1 MAEHTEEDYEQS
13 QDRTSTNPPKGS
25 EEWAE
30 QNSGQQGQTALVG
43 RRVPIPGL
51 HLPAP
56 PTSINPTT
64 LYSPEQQRQRQQ
76 YADAVA
82 GYDRQIRSLDEWL
95 EAEGN
100 RPETPEER
108 RVRER
113 KEKSKRVVA
122 AVSDGL
128 SALSNL
134 FFTTQYAP
142 SMYNH
147 DKGSMKTVDAHL
159 EKLKAERERKREQYL
174 DYSLKRGHLENQ
186 RAATV
191 RELEA
196 QQEQLKIAR
205 ERAAREAEQHGW
217 AAALQDDR
225 KREQTA
231 RADKAEQD
239 AITARAK
246 AEGAPA
252 MVQAEL
258 ETERAHKGSYDAAAQ
273 SSAARAEYYRNG
285 GSAGMKKHHFRGKEY
300 ISDKDYAKDVEE
312 AARQYNERH
321 MEWTDVDDGNGG
333 KMKKK
338 VYKKD
343 FEPILSVD
351 KYGRKRPPAEF
362 AGEVETRLAEEENEN
377 TPPSRREKND
387 DTPPS
392 RR

>member
-1 MAEHTEEDYEQS
+1 MAEYTEEDYEQS

-82 GYDRQIRSLDEWL
+82 GYDRQIRSLDEWM

-100 RPETPEER
+100 RPETPEEHKK
-108 RVRER
+108 RER

-134 FFTTQYAP
+134 FFTSQYAP
-142 SMYNH
+142 NMYNH
-147 DKGSMKTVDAHL
+147 DKGSMKAVDAHL
-159 EKLKAERERKREQYL
+159 EKLKAERERKHEQYL

-196 QQEQLKIAR
+196 QQEQMKIAR

-231 RADKAEQD
+231 KATKAEQD
-239 AITARAK
+239 AITARVK

-252 MVQAEL
+252 MVQAKL
-258 ETERAHKGSYDAAAQ
+258 ETERAHKDSYVASAANSRASAAA
-273 SSAARAEYYRNG
+273 
-285 GSAGMKKHHFRGKEY
+285 H
-300 ISDKDYAKDVEE
+300 
-312 AARQYNERH
+312 
-321 MEWTDVDDGNGG
+321 
-333 KMKKK
+333 
-338 VYKKD
+338 
-343 FEPILSVD
+343 
-351 KYGRKRPPAEF
+351 GRSNIAEF
-362 AGEVETRLAEEENEN
+362 SAWDERGREYKFRTKAAAESFAKQHGTWQEEEKTETTTTETRRNPESQPQSRTSTKTTSSGHPAK
-377 TPPSRREKND
+377 PSQGTMPGVRD
-387 DTPPS
+387 DKTMPGTK
-392 RR
+392 